1 MMNNIFNT
9 IVEVKSKM
17 NKVMGYIVAVVLFL
31 FSIVAILFGLRL
43 LQMGEVTPLTFIA
56 LALGVGLIVGGVF
69 CIKSTKK

>member
-1 MMNNIFNT
+1 MNNIFNT